1 MNKKAFWIT
10 VLSLAAAVAAA
21 FVVLL
26 FLSIPIGN
34 KASVISPVVLY
45 VFGWTAA
52 GLSLA
57 AGAFF
62 LLRIIKGS

>member
-1 MNKKAFWIT
+1 MSKKGFFVT
-10 VLSLAAAVAAA
+10 VLSVAAAVAAA

-26 FLSIPIGN
+26 FLALPLGG
-34 KASVISPVVLY
+34 KTSVISPVVLY

-52 GLSLA
+52 GLFLA